1 MVFSRLFRSIF
12 IGIAITLLLTAI
24 ELAMI
29 WFFNPINI
37 LGDKRA
43 DIFSILVALPMH
55 LPLLLLIPFV
65 ELVATALVAFL
76 AARPLALRAYLRDV
90 QKEQEAY
97 RKTYTQLDSL
107 AQMYKTPVTYF
118 EHTPDPQLPGFGQ
131 TVSLLDLVELPQEI
145 SLLLEGAAGTGK
157 TLTLE
162 QYRFFALQQRKALLR
177 GQNSIPVYL
186 PLKNYSAFIK
196 SHLERHH
203 LIVAEAGG
211 EVVGL
216 LAYRTDWFQC
226 TFVSLVVVREDFR
239 RRGIAREFFRSVEA
253 VSPTPRIFSSTE
265 ETNAAAIR
273 MHTALGFTPSGYV
286 DNLPQGTREL
296 LFYRRV
302 PPRLGSVG

>member
-1 MVFSRLFRSIF
+1 MIEIRLPR
-12 IGIAITLLLTAI
+12 LTDTA
-24 ELAMI
+24 
-29 WFFNPINI
+29 P
-37 LGDKRA
+37 
-43 DIFSILVALPMH
+43 LVD
-55 LPLLLLIPFV
+55 
-65 ELVATALVAFL
+65 L
-76 AARPLALRAYLRDV
+76 AA
-90 QKEQEAY
+90 
-97 RKTYTQLDSL
+97 
-107 AQMYKTPVTYF
+107 
-118 EHTPDPQLPGFGQ
+118 
-131 TVSLLDLVELPQEI
+131 TVI
-145 SLLLEGAAGTGK
+145 GAARVG
-157 TLTLE
+157 
-162 QYRFFALQQRKALLR
+162 
-177 GQNSIPVYL
+177 
-186 PLKNYSAFIK
+186 AFIK

-302 PPRLGSVG
+302 PPRSGSVG